1 MNRVR
6 WFRANLPHSLR
17 SMAAKISSS
26 PLKVDGDMGF
36 RIEKTRNDAIEAM
49 YHQRFTWTERT
60 VDPFGREFAFERTE
74 YRSVRFVL
82 SRNYPELEVIDAPRG
97 LNSFFSRLAE
107 ITDFQAAI
115 EPLSVDVLDWAAAIR
130 KSRAPQ
136 FRVAG
141 ITVSDLNVEDG
152 IVGRLTIVS
161 REKDV
166 QAALSRL
173 LARRAYSL
181 QKLQIVFRDVYAAGS
196 LVLAADGS
204 VRSDNELDLDVLKEI
219 RHALP
224 KPGRG

>member
-6 WFRANLPHSLR
+6 WFRAHLPNSLR
-17 SMAAKISSS
+17 SMATKISSA
-26 PLKVDGDMGF
+26 PLKIDSDMGF
-36 RIEKTRNDAIEAM
+36 RVERTRNDAIEAV
-49 YHQRFTWTERT
+49 YHQRFTWTERN
-60 VDPFGREFAFERTE
+60 VDPFGRESAFERTE
-74 YRSVRFVL
+74 YKSVRFVL
-82 SRNYPELEVIDAPRG
+82 SKNYPELEVIDAPRG
-97 LNSFFSRLAE
+97 LTSFFSRLAE

-115 EPLSVDVLDWAAAIR
+115 EPLKVDVLNWAAAIR
-130 KSRAPQ
+130 KSGAPT

-152 IVGRLTIVS
+152 VVGRLTIVS

-181 QKLQIVFRDVYAAGS
+181 QKLQIIFRDDHAAGS

-204 VRSDNELDLDVLKEI
+204 VRSDRELDLDVLKEL
-219 RHALP
+219 RDALP
-224 KPGRG
+224 K

>member
-1 MNRVR
+1 VNRVR
-6 WFRANLPHSLR
+6 WFRAHLPHSLR
-17 SMAAKISSS
+17 SMATKISSA
-26 PLKVDGDMGF
+26 PLKLDGDMGF
-36 RIEKTRNDAIEAM
+36 RIERTRNDAIEAM
-49 YHQRFTWTERT
+49 YHERFTWTERN

-74 YRSVRFVL
+74 YKSVRFVL
-82 SRNYPELEVIDAPRG
+82 SRNYPELELIDAPRG
-97 LNSFFSRLAE
+97 LTSFFSRLAE

-130 KSRAPQ
+130 KSRATE

-141 ITVSDLNVEDG
+141 ITVSNLNVEEG
-152 IVGRLTIVS
+152 VIGRLTIMS

-181 QKLQIVFRDVYAAGS
+181 QKLQIVFRDEYAAGS
-196 LVLAADGS
+196 LVLAADGT
-204 VRSDNELDLDVLKEI
+204 VRSDKELDLDVLKEI
-219 RHALP
+219 RDALP